1 MATNDTSE
9 DGDPGAIVFGITEPM
24 FILVMFELFF
34 YGAYTMLFGLYVY
47 LQIHQR
53 GRQRCYQISLLL
65 LYLLATAA
73 VVILIMVEKQ
83 MTLFTLDVTLT
94 ADIND
99 PIAASHF
106 RTYASLTVAADGVY
120 VAANIIA
127 DALLLYRCYIVWAS
141 RKYIIAIPVLISLI
155 NTVIAII
162 AAALVK
168 NNAGR
173 LLVTAG
179 VKNSSLQVA
188 SIITDAFLSVNL
200 FTNLMLTCLIAGRIW
215 WIARATRQALGV
227 NDSNDKS
234 INSIAAMV
242 LESGL
247 LYPIALIFGLALTVK
262 GTVEVQPMLTLIV
275 GIAPTLI
282 MVRTDLGIS
291 IEDATSPDPDETVAL
306 YDLEATN
313 FDPHEMPKETEQKN
327 SRDREGYGFQW
338 GDDMKG
344 KTPAVSSLSHFNS
357 LRDDVV
363 DLPPAFSESQDEGSS
378 TSGPLSK
385 QDEKYQ
391 ARGLI
396 VLNPPAIDV

>member
-9 DGDPGAIVFGITEPM
+9 DGDAGAIVFGITEPM
-24 FILVMFELFF
+24 FILEMFELFF
-34 YGAYTMLFGLYVY
+34 YGAYTVLFGLYVY

-53 GRQRCYQISLLL
+53 GRQRYYQISLLL

-73 VVILIMVEKQ
+73 VVISIMVEKQ

-106 RTYASLTVAADGVY
+106 RTYANLTVAADGVY

-141 RKYIIAIPVLISLI
+141 RKYVIAIPVLISLI
-155 NTVIAII
+155 NTVIAIV

-173 LLVTAG
+173 LLFTAG

-188 SIITDAFLSVNL
+188 SIFYSEIWNSD
-200 FTNLMLTCLIAGRIW
+200 LTCFHCLAGRIW

-247 LYPIALIFGLALTVK
+247 LYPIALIIGLALTVK
-262 GTVEVQPMLTLIV
+262 GTVEIQPILTLIV

-291 IEDATSPDPDETVAL
+291 IEDSTSPHPDDTVAP
-306 YDLEATN
+306 YDLEATTS
-313 FDPHEMPKETEQKN
+313 DPYEIPKEKEYKN
-327 SRDREGYGFQW
+327 TRDREGYGFQW

-344 KTPAVSSLSHFNS
+344 KTPAVSSLSHFDS
-357 LRDDVV
+357 LRD